1 MHLAALHF
9 STILV
14 HFLVKPHMKS
24 NFHVQNHEFKK
35 KTFQKMLRLIKA
47 KFIQVSICFHLSQS
61 PFCMGVLLAAAYAK
75 KMKDINK

>member
-9 STILV
+9 STILI

-35 KTFQKMLRLIKA
+35 KTFQKMSRLIK
-47 KFIQVSICFHLSQS
+47 VSICFHLSQS

>member
-9 STILV
+9 STILI

-35 KTFQKMLRLIKA
+35 KTFRKMSRLIKA
-47 KFIQVSICFHLSQS
+47 KFIQVSICFHFSQS
-61 PFCMGVLLAAAYAK
+61 PFCVGALLAAAYTQ